1 MEIYDVV
8 YTSSN
13 KIKSLCSFAIFPIG
27 ISVLETFSPWL
38 VQYALLHQ
46 SLMIQN
52 NNNPQTPQ
60 SEDTPYS

>member
-27 ISVLETFSPWL
+27 ISVLETFSL
-38 VQYALLHQ
+38 TCVICLA
-46 SLMIQN
+46 
-52 NNNPQTPQ
+52 TP
-60 SEDTPYS
+60 EFNDTKQ